1 MTTDEISRT
10 KILHHPPDE
19 FIEFIDGIERTIVS
33 PRFSRSSRNSDIG
46 RKREKERERGGVYLG
61 VEGENGS
68 NVRSRV
74 KGHGRWHGEKGLV
87 ARRR

>member
-1 MTTDEISRT
+1 ME
-10 KILHHPPDE
+10 E
-19 FIEFIDGIERTIVS
+19 
-33 PRFSRSSRNSDIG
+33 
-46 RKREKERERGGVYLG
+46 GVYLG

-74 KGHGRWHGEKGLV
+74 KGHGRGEKGLV